1 MKNVTM
7 IKWNKNDEDLLKHL
21 EQYKEETYSTYCG
34 IIRLALK
41 EFFERKY
48 GVKRSK

>member
-7 IKWNKNDEDLLKHL
+7 IKWNKNDVDLLRHI
-21 EQYKEETYSTYCG
+21 EQYKSETFSTYSG

-48 GVKRSK
+48 GVKRGK

>member
-7 IKWNKNDEDLLKHL
+7 IKWNKGDEDLLKHL
-21 EQYKEETYSTYCG
+21 EQYKAETYNTYCG

-48 GVKRSK
+48 GAKRK